1 MKRRMNHPLWTHAP
15 AAAVLVGFV
24 VLFMVKLPDW
34 PGRIPLRI
42 GWSGE
47 PTTWGSPWIAFGVVA
62 VLGLFFIALTMHLD
76 ELWARQES
84 HKRFNLLS
92 LLDEL
97 ILALLITIQVAFL
110 QAAADGATV
119 YRVPIT
125 WLLAVVGGALALGVL
140 VELKR
145 PYRASEESPRAYATE
160 GFRENLKARVGRGER
175 VVYWDVQNPKY
186 VAWLSIGVP
195 LLLWAAAG
203 YLVRTSL
210 WIASL
215 EALVGVLLL
224 QFYGGQ
230 RTRITKDGITIRYG
244 LAGVRIFRCRL
255 EEISGIQVRSFAP
268 LADFGGYGIRVGQ
281 GVTAYYL
288 AGRTG
293 VQLNLVERRSVLIGS
308 SNPERLAAVI
318 NVLSEATGSIESEVI
333 L

>member
-1 MKRRMNHPLWTHAP
+1 MKRRLIHPLWTHLP
-15 AAAVLVGFV
+15 AVALLVGFV
-24 VLFMVKLPDW
+24 ILFLTKLSDW
-34 PGRIPLRI
+34 PSRIPLQI

-47 PTTWGSPWIAFGVVA
+47 PTTWGSPWIAFVLVT
-62 VLGLFFIALTMHLD
+62 VLGLFFIALTTLLD
-76 ELWARQES
+76 DLWARQET
-84 HKRFNLLS
+84 HKRFNFLS

-97 ILALLITIQVAFL
+97 ILALLVTIQIAFL

-119 YRVPIT
+119 YRIPLV
-125 WLLAVVGGALALGVL
+125 WLVAGVGGAVLLGVL

-145 PYRASEESPRAYATE
+145 PYLVSEEAPRAREAE
-160 GFRENLKARVGRGER
+160 GFRENLKTRIDNDER
-175 VVYWDVQNPKY
+175 VVYWDIQNPRY
-186 VAWLSIGVP
+186 VTWLSIGIP

-203 YLVRTSL
+203 YLVRTSM

-230 RTRITKDGITIRYG
+230 RTRVTQDGISIRYG
-244 LAGVRIFRCRL
+244 LAGIRIFRCRL
-255 EEISGIQVRSFAP
+255 SEISGIRIRSFAP
-268 LADFGGYGIRVGQ
+268 LADFGGYGIRAAK
-281 GVTAYYL
+281 GVTAYFL

-293 VQLNLVERRSVLIGS
+293 VQLELPGRRSALIGS

-318 NVLSEATGSIESEVI
+318 ETLGGIVMKDESEVV

>member
-1 MKRRMNHPLWTHAP
+1 MKRRLIHPLWTHIP
-15 AAAVLVGFV
+15 AATLLIGFV
-24 VLFMVKLPDW
+24 VLFLVKLSDW
-34 PGRIPLRI
+34 PSRIPLQI
-42 GWSGE
+42 SFSGE
-47 PTTWGSPWIAFGVVA
+47 PTTWGSPWLAFGLVTL
-62 VLGLFFIALTMHLD
+62 LGLFFIALTTLLD

-84 HKRFNLLS
+84 RKRFNFLS

-97 ILALLITIQVAFL
+97 ILAPLVTIKAASL

-119 YRVPIT
+119 YRVPLV
-125 WLLAVVGGALALGVL
+125 WLVAGIAGAMLLGVL

-145 PYRASEESPRAYATE
+145 PYLVSEEAPRTHVAE
-160 GFRENLKARVGRGER
+160 GFRENLKTRVGKGER
-175 VVYWDVQNPKY
+175 VIYWDVQNPKY

-203 YLVRTSL
+203 YLAQRGI

-230 RTRITKDGITIRYG
+230 RTRVTQDGITIRYG
-244 LAGVRIFRCRL
+244 LMGIRIFRCRL
-255 EEISGIQVRSFAP
+255 SEISGIRIRTFAP
-268 LADFGGYGIRVGQ
+268 LADFGGYGIRVAK

-293 VQLNLVERRSVLIGS
+293 VQLDLAERRSALIGS

-318 NVLSEATGSIESEVI
+318 EVLSGVPSTNESEVV

>member
-1 MKRRMNHPLWTHAP
+1 MKRRLIHPLWTHIP
-15 AAAVLVGFV
+15 AATLLIGFV
-24 VLFMVKLPDW
+24 VLFLAKLPDW
-34 PGRIPLRI
+34 PSRIPLQI
-42 GWSGE
+42 GWYGE
-47 PTTWGSPWIAFGVVA
+47 PTTWGSPWIAFGLVV
-62 VLGLFFIALTMHLD
+62 VLGVFFLGLTILLD

-84 HKRFNLLS
+84 HKRFNFLS

-97 ILALLITIQVAFL
+97 ILALLVTIQVAFL

-119 YRVPIT
+119 YRVPLV
-125 WLLAVVGGALALGVL
+125 WFVAGVGGAVLLGVL

-145 PYRASEESPRAYATE
+145 PYLASEETPRAPEAK
-160 GFRENLKARVGRGER
+160 GFRDNLKSRVGNGER

-203 YLVRTSL
+203 YLAQRSI

-230 RTRITKDGITIRYG
+230 RTRVTQDGITIRYG
-244 LAGVRIFRCRL
+244 LAGIRIFRCSL
-255 EEISGIQVRSFAP
+255 QEISGIRIRSFAP
-268 LADFGGYGIRVGQ
+268 LADFGGYGIRTAK

-293 VQLNLVERRSVLIGS
+293 VQLELIERRSALIGS
-308 SNPERLAAVI
+308 SNPERLATVI
-318 NVLSEATGSIESEVI
+318 ETLSGVPLMDEREEE